1 MIIKHFIA
9 IIQPKLNMNEQPF
22 DERILEQAKRL
33 KKNFNQVDEEVFHK
47 TFELVNKIFSL
58 TGNILPKKKIKFL
71 LTSTNNEIFMNRVT
85 KLGKRFL
92 VK

>member
-1 MIIKHFIA
+1 
-9 IIQPKLNMNEQPF
+9 MNEQPF
-22 DERILEQAKRL
+22 DERILEQANRL
-33 KKNFNQVDEEVFHK
+33 KKNFNQVDEEIFHK

-71 LTSTNNEIFMNRVT
+71 LTSATNEIFINRVS

-92 VK
+92 AK